1 MKFKVGT
8 EVVINDNAPANRDD
22 IVTFVYDMER
32 QLGKRGKITRC
43 SERRSTYVYKIKT
56 EDGETWWYMDITST
70 SRIHFRRQCW
80 YLHAV
85 NTLHRKN
92 EQSRKLSRYY
102 QYRII
107 RCN

>member
-22 IVTFVYDMER
+22 IVTFVYDIER

-56 EDGETWWYMDITST
+56 EDGETWWYMPEWFHEAPVYTG
-70 SRIHFRRQCW
+70 F
-80 YLHAV
+80 
-85 NTLHRKN
+85 
-92 EQSRKLSRYY
+92 
-102 QYRII
+102 
-107 RCN
+107 